1 MQLNFYMY
9 LIKNKI
15 KDKER
20 IENLKNQLL
29 EVDRLYESLKRNNKI
44 QSQNLEDLRL
54 ASESEFN
61 NVKKSEI
68 TDFTNLNNRMNELT
82 GLQDIVEQL
91 ANQTDLMQ
99 KEIEGVRNENS
110 HTPIRLKNKIG
121 TESLTSSMVPSTML
135 FSNLKNQVNYDNEEI
150 DRNDAVVK

>member
-54 ASESEFN
+54 ASEAEFN

>member
-54 ASESEFN
+54 ASEAEFN

-91 ANQTDLMQ
+91 ANQADLMQ

>member
-1 MQLNFYMY
+1 MY

-54 ASESEFN
+54 ASEAEFN

>member
-1 MQLNFYMY
+1 MY

-54 ASESEFN
+54 ASEAEFN

-91 ANQTDLMQ
+91 ANQADLMQ